1 VVEMHKRKQPLI
13 QFISTVE
20 GLETIEEV
28 LPKPAKTFIPQW
40 WKDIPSNM
48 PNTVKGCPSFPD
60 YFSQGFIMPM
70 WMNSKLSYDKDK
82 DFWSAESSDALD
94 RWWIHRNEQA
104 LDYVKMNIQGA
115 DASFVFKASCPWMII
130 TPPGYSVIQL
140 PLFYHFNKDFSVL
153 PGVIDTDIHHEVN
166 QQVLYHGD
174 GKDVI
179 IKRGDPFA
187 LYVPFER
194 KKYDYSISTQTEDQK
209 KMFYSMWLNLATKQF
224 SGVYREMQRR
234 RDARLAK

>member
-1 VVEMHKRKQPLI
+1 MYINKKPLI
-13 QFISTVE
+13 QFVSTVE

-28 LPKPAKTFIPQW
+28 LPKPAKYFIPKW
-40 WKDIPSNM
+40 WKDIPGVM
-48 PNTVKGCPSFPD
+48 PNTIKSCPSFPD
-60 YFSQGFIMPM
+60 YFSQGFVVPM

-82 DFWSAESSDALD
+82 DFWSADSTDVLPQ
-94 RWWIHRNEQA
+94 WQIHGNVQA
-104 LDYVKMNIQGA
+104 LNYVEMNMQGKEA
-115 DASFVFKASCPWMII
+115 NLIFKANCPWRLI
-130 TPPGYSVIQL
+130 TPPGYSVLQL
-140 PLFYHFNKDFSVL
+140 PLFYHFNKDYSIL
-153 PGVIDTDIHHEVN
+153 PGVIDTDIHHEIN

-174 GKDVI
+174 GKEII

-194 KKYDYSISTQTEDQK
+194 KKYDYSVGLQTEDQK
-209 KMFYSMWLNLATKQF
+209 KMFYSMWLNLVTKQF